1 MKIYEKAVFKQ
12 RSCAKILVLFF
23 ERFGVC
29 ASKRQKKKALI
40 FQGLETRRNPL
51 FDKNVRKADF
61 IRFIGS
67 LLVCINPLMSSRK
80 YQLAAQT

>member
-1 MKIYEKAVFKQ
+1 MRKQCSNSVLVFL
-12 RSCAKILVLFF
+12 SVL
-23 ERFGVC
+23 EYV
-29 ASKRQKKKALI
+29 RQKKKALI
-40 FQGLETRRNPL
+40 FQGLEARRNPL
-51 FDKNVRKADF
+51 FDKNVRKVDF